1 MVARLIQLTAR
12 LRAFSNSV
20 PWITP
25 GRVRWRTTT
34 RGEMLVRGRKKKKKK
49 KKRLSWRFLLKH
61 FPQWSMLFIA
71 HLIHICVNEVR
82 GALQHTADTETS
94 EAVALTAVLRLN
106 HPLANAANEWESASR
121 LTALILLHRLSCC
134 SPETDQYHLLNTQ
147 EAWESIK
154 GLLLSN

>member
-12 LRAFSNSV
+12 LRALSILV
-20 PWITP
+20 PWIILWSVHRQTVP
-25 GRVRWRTTT
+25 
-34 RGEMLVRGRKKKKKK
+34 RGGGVSEE
-49 KKRLSWRFLLKH
+49 KRLSWRFLLKH
-61 FPQWSMLFIA
+61 LPQWPMLFIA

-82 GALQHTADTETS
+82 RALQRQADTETF
-94 EAVALTAVLRLN
+94 ETLVLTMMLRLN
-106 HPLANAANEWESASR
+106 HPLANAVNEWENASR
-121 LTALILLHRLSCC
+121 LPALILLHRLSCC

>member
-12 LRAFSNSV
+12 LRALSNLV

-25 GRVRWRTTT
+25 WRVHWRTT
-34 RGEMLVRGRKKKKKK
+34 LGRKKKKKK
-49 KKRLSWRFLLKH
+49 KRHSCRFLLKD
-61 FPQWSMLFIA
+61 FPRWWKLFIA

-82 GALQHTADTETS
+82 GALRHTADTETS
-94 EAVALTAVLRLN
+94 ETVVLTTVLRLN

>member
-1 MVARLIQLTAR
+1 MSRVSPGLTGAQLYNQRWQFPPPNLSGTCS
-12 LRAFSNSV
+12 FH
-20 PWITP
+20 P
-25 GRVRWRTTT
+25 G
-34 RGEMLVRGRKKKKKK
+34 EKKKKK
-49 KKRLSWRFLLKH
+49 KKRHSWRFLLKD
-61 FPQWSMLFIA
+61 FPRWSKLFIA

-82 GALQHTADTETS
+82 GALRHTADTETS
-94 EAVALTAVLRLN
+94 ETVVLTMVLRLN